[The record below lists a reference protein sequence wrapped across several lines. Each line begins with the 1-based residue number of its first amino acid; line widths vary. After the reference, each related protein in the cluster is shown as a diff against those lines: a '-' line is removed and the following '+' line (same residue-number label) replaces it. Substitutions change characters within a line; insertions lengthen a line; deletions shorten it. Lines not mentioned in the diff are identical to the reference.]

1 MYKFE
6 KNTIPLYIQLY
17 KQMKED
23 IKTNLLAGTK
33 LPSIRKMVDEYNLS
47 KNTIQSAYN
56 QLYAEGYIESKVK
69 SGYFVCEDIYQK
81 FEKDTNE
88 KFDKEITNK
97 NYKINFYPASLS
109 KSSFPKKIWLNLYS
123 KVLKS
128 DIHYGIYQNKQGDE
142 GLRQEIQKYLF
153 SSRAVNCTKD
163 QIIITSGFSDSMFI
177 VGSIL
182 KTISNSLAIEYPGYS
197 VARKVFE
204 LLDYDIKDISINS
217 NGIDINQ
224 LEKTACKSIYL
235 TPSHQF
241 PTGVTIPIA
250 NRIKLIHWAKKNDSF
265 IIEDDYDSE
274 LSYYNRPIPA
284 MQGLENS
291 DRVVYVGTFSKALSP
306 ALRVAYIVLPT
317 KLLPIY
323 KSAFDFSFS
332 GVPIDLQKTLELFL
346 KDGYWEKHLRK
357 IRNSNKKKH
366 EMMKNSL
373 LYYLKDEIKIL
384 REGSGLNFL
393 IKPLI
398 NIDLNKLE
406 EIAEKKD
413 VKIYFKEYFEIKKVL
428 ALGFGAF
435 EENEIENAIKIFRE
449 IWQEAKSSK

>member
-17 KQMKED
+17 EQMKED
-23 IKTNLLAGTK
+23 IKINLLAGSK

-56 QLYAEGYIESKVK
+56 QLYAEGYIESKAK

-81 FEKDTNE
+81 FEKDADE
-88 KFDKEITNK
+88 EFDKESKNK
-97 NYKINFYPASLS
+97 DFKINFYPASLS
-109 KSSFPKKIWLNLYS
+109 KSSFPKKTWLKLYS

-153 SSRAVNCTKD
+153 SSRAVNCSKE

-182 KTISNSLAIEYPGYS
+182 KTISNSFAIEYPAYS
-197 VARKVFE
+197 VARKVLE
-204 LLDYDIKDISINS
+204 LLSYDIKDISVNS

-224 LEKTACKSIYL
+224 LEETACKSIYL

-274 LSYYNRPIPA
+274 LSYYNRPIPS

-357 IRNSNKKKH
+357 IRNLNRKKH
-366 EMMKNSL
+366 EIMKNSL
-373 LYYLKDEIKIL
+373 LHYLKDEVKIL
-384 REGSGLNFL
+384 REGSGLSFL

-398 NIDLNKLE
+398 NIDLAQLE
-406 EIAEKKD
+406 EIAEKRG

-435 EENEIENAIKIFRE
+435 EENEIENAIKTFYE